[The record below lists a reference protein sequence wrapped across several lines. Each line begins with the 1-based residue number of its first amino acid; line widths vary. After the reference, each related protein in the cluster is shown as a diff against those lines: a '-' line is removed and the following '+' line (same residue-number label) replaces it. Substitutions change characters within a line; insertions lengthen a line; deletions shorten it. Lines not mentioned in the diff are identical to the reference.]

1 MLFWEFIVNA
11 GTARCTMPIY
21 EYTCQECK
29 RVFILAL
36 SLKELEAKPTVTC
49 PHCKSAKV
57 EKKYSAFTAV
67 TSKKS

>member
-1 MLFWEFIVNA
+1 MFCRLQRQILR
-11 GTARCTMPIY
+11 TTRCTMPIY

-29 RVFILAL
+29 HDFVVTL
-36 SLKELEAKPTVTC
+36 SIKEMEAKPAVTC
-49 PHCKSAKV
+49 PDCKSGNV

>member
-1 MLFWEFIVNA
+1 
-11 GTARCTMPIY
+11 MPIY

-29 RVFILAL
+29 HDFVVTL
-36 SLKELEAKPTVTC
+36 SIKEMEAKPAVTC
-49 PHCKSAKV
+49 PNCKSGNV

>member
-1 MLFWEFIVNA
+1 
-11 GTARCTMPIY
+11 MPIY

-49 PHCKSAKV
+49 PHCKSVKV